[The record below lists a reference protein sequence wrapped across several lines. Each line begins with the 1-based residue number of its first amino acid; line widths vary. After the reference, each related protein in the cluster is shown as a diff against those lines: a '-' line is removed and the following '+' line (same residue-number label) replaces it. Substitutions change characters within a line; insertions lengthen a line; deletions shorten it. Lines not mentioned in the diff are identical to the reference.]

1 LLGMFH
7 LLPLLKGWEYKV
19 HIATRSAVVR
29 GADPVEVLAINESGW
44 LIAISL
50 FSDDAYGRLIIN
62 FQGADLQTRS
72 QNFDAETGRVVGSF
86 AQDPASWVQK
96 YFRPNPNSTAGV
108 YFSVGFSGGFQGSI
122 WPYVPTVTMKLYLP
136 NESTQSSA
144 YIYALALTIAITD
157 KKAFIHSLR
166 RVLDANASLKI
177 DSALLT
183 IGPAQFEEAK
193 EK

>member
-1 LLGMFH
+1 MFH

-29 GADPVEVLAINESGW
+29 GADPVEVLAINETGW
-44 LIAISL
+44 LLEIYLI
-50 FSDDAYGRLIIN
+50 SDDAYGSLLID

-72 QNFDAETGRVVGSF
+72 QNFDAESGKVLGGF

-96 YFRPNPNSTAGV
+96 YFRPNPNSTAGA
-108 YFSVGFSGGFQGSI
+108 YMTVGFSGGCQGSV
-122 WPYVPTVTMKLYLP
+122 WPYVPTVKMKLYLP

-144 YIYALALTIAITD
+144 YIYGLAVTIAITD
-157 KKAFIHSLR
+157 KKAFMQSLR

-177 DSALLT
+177 DPALMT
-183 IGPAQFEEAK
+183 IGPAQLQEVK

>member
-1 LLGMFH
+1 MFH

-29 GADPVEVLAINESGW
+29 GADPEEVLAINEVGW
-44 LIAISL
+44 LLNIYL
-50 FSDDAYGRLIIN
+50 LSDDAYGRLTIDY
-62 FQGADLQTRS
+62 QGADLQTRS
-72 QNFDAETGRVVGSF
+72 VDIDAESGRALGAF
-86 AQDPASWVQK
+86 AQDPSGWVQK

-108 YFSVGFSGGFQGSI
+108 YVSVVFTGGYQGSA
-122 WPYVPTVTMKLYLP
+122 WPYVPTIKMKLRLP

-144 YIYALALTIAITD
+144 YIFGEAVTIAITD
-157 KKAFIHSLR
+157 KRAFIQSLR

-177 DSALLT
+177 DPALMT
-183 IGPAQFEEAK
+183 IGPAQLQEVK